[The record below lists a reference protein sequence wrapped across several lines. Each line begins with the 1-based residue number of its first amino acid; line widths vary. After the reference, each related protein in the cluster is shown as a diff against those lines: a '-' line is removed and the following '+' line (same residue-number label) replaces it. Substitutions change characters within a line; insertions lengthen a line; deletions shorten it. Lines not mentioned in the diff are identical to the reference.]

1 MKGAVS
7 MSGSRKKPKKPK
19 AQPMQPFD
27 PANPSLAS
35 IYSTNPDGDPEVNIP
50 GVMQYLDAMSKQA
63 RAANETRY
71 AQQIATLNDNFGQAD
86 QVLNGMGATAKADN
100 TRAFAD
106 AEGSFTQ
113 DAVGRGIYNTSLLD
127 ALKLRN
133 REGLARAN
141 LAVDESVADRRS
153 GLLERRGQAVAG
165 AIERRVDE
173 GPDTGSY
180 LALVGQA
187 QAEKAA
193 QRERKQENER
203 MDRDYERYLDEPVTY
218 FDSWRGSSVRTRRG
232 DIRPATIRT

>member
-1 MKGAVS
+1 
-7 MSGSRKKPKKPK
+7 MSRERKRAKKPK
-19 AQPMQPFD
+19 AQAAPMQPID

-35 IYSTNPDGDPEVNIP
+35 IYGTNADGDPEVNIS

-71 AQQIATLNDNFGQAD
+71 AEQIATLNDNFGQAD
-86 QVLNGMGATAKADN
+86 QVLNGMGTTAKADN
-100 TRAFAD
+100 ARAFGD
-106 AEGSFTQ
+106 AEGDFTQ
-113 DAVGRGIYNTSLLD
+113 DAITRGTFNTSLLD

-153 GLLERRGQAVAG
+153 GLLERKGQAVAG
-165 AIERRVDE
+165 AIESRIDE
-173 GPDTGSY
+173 GPDTAAY
-180 LALVGQA
+180 LGLVGQA

-193 QRERKQENER
+193 QRQRKQEQER
-203 MDRDYERYLDEPVTY
+203 MDREYQDYLDEPVQYIDT
-218 FDSWRGSSVRTRRG
+218 WRGSQVRTRRG